1 MANLSTYDQTN
12 FFNSDVTLSHLLE
25 PDDLCYVIKE
35 ELSTRIKDS
44 DFEDMY
50 KDGGR
55 PPISPR
61 LLILVLLMQFLEG
74 LSDRAAVRNLK
85 FRLDWKIA
93 FGLPVDFSGF
103 HSTTLTYFRDRL
115 IANSK
120 ATYAFDQILAYL
132 GEKGLIKQ
140 NGKQRID
147 STHIIAAVRELTR
160 IELLHETI
168 RLFCSDLE
176 LKKIQMNESIS
187 ELYNKY
193 TDTIS
198 TFRMNKDEKANAI
211 KEAGLAMRTLTDWV
225 DLSLDGQLRELASF
239 KTLKTVFSQ
248 NFIDQGVEAIPELIK
263 IATGKGHICNP
274 HDPDAEY
281 GNKGKKGWL
290 GYKLQVVET
299 ADGEQNFI
307 THIELENATNFDG
320 DSVSG
325 IVAELEVK
333 GLSPSEI
340 YADTHY
346 NTCANIESLA
356 EKEIEIKGPVAP
368 VTKKKQEK
376 DEGFIINIELQNVI
390 CPEGIESKH
399 FHFDP
404 IGRINASFPKKDC
417 LACSRREICQPQ
429 PKGKIYEQRLENK
442 VLSARREKMQDPE
455 YQKDLHRR
463 NGIEGTLSGLV
474 RGQKIRRLKYRG
486 KAKGQLQAKMTGAAA
501 NVMRLHGLRQR
512 QMRAQVLAAA

>member
-12 FFNSDVTLSHLLE
+12 FFSSNVTLSHLLE

-35 ELSTRIKDS
+35 EIGSRIKDS

-74 LSDRAAVRNLK
+74 LSDRAAIRNLK

-93 FGLPVDFSGF
+93 FGLPVDFLGF
-103 HSTTLTYFRDRL
+103 HSSTLTYFRDRL

-120 ATYAFDQILAYL
+120 ATYAFDKILAYL
-132 GEKGLIKQ
+132 AEKGLIKQ
-140 NGKQRID
+140 SGQQRID

-168 RLFCSDLE
+168 RLFCLDLGLRKKQMSETVLE
-176 LKKIQMNESIS
+176 LHS
-187 ELYNKY
+187 KY

-198 TFRMNKDEKANAI
+198 TFRMTKGEKTEAI
-211 KEAGLAMRTLTDWV
+211 KEAGLAMRTIRDWV
-225 DLSLDGQLRELASF
+225 ETLLDVQLLGLASF

-248 NFIDQGVEAIPELIK
+248 NFIDQGIETIPELIK
-263 IATGKGHICNP
+263 IATGKEHICNP

-299 ADGEQNFI
+299 AEGEQNFI

-320 DSVSG
+320 DSVCG
-325 IVAELEVK
+325 IIEELENK
-333 GLSPSEI
+333 GVSPSNL
-340 YADTHY
+340 YGDTHY
-346 NTCANIESLA
+346 NTSANIELLA
-356 EKEIEIKGPVAP
+356 EKEIELKGPVAP
-368 VTKKKQEK
+368 VTKQKQEK
-376 DEGFIINIELQNVI
+376 DEGFAINIELQKVI

-399 FHFDP
+399 FHIDP
-404 IGRINASFPKKDC
+404 SGRIKASFPKKDC
-417 LACSRREICQPQ
+417 LACSRKEICQPQ
-429 PKGKIYEQRLENK
+429 PRGKIYEQRPENK
-442 VLSARREKMQDPE
+442 TLSVRRKKMLDPA

-486 KAKGQLQAKMTGAAA
+486 KAKGQLQTKMTGAAA

-512 QMRAQVLAAA
+512 QMRAKVLTAA